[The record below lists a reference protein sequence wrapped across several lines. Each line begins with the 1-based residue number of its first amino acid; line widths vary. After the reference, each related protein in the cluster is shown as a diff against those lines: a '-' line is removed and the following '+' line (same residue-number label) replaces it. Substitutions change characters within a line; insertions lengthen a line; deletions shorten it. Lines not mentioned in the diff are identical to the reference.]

1 MSGLAMP
8 ENARAPFSVRGH
20 DPYANP
26 PAAVHALVKAELHPI
41 SWEAAE

>member
-8 ENARAPFSVRGH
+8 VNARAPSSVRVH
-20 DPYANP
+20 DLYASP